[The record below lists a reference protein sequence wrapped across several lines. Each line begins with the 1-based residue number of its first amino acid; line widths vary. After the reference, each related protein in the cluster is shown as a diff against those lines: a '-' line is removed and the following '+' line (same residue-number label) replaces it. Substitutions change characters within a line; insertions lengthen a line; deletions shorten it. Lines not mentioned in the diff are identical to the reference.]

1 MADYVLLEQSE
12 LNNQIRIVVHSTVP
26 AGSNVAGTT
35 WKDALVSSVDTTS
48 RVPAAL
54 LPAGRQTALNNGD
67 LYEWEFSFEDDANK
81 TPANRLAA
89 LEAAI
94 SARESAELQRMAN
107 RLRYFGHV
115 GSI

>member
-12 LNNQIRIVVHSTVP
+12 LNNQVRIVVHSTVP
-26 AGSNVAGTT
+26 TGSNQAGMT
-35 WKDALVSSVDTTS
+35 WKDALVASVDTTS

-54 LPAGRQTALNNGD
+54 LPAGRQTALDAGD
-67 LYEWEFSFEDDANK
+67 LYEWELSFEDDANK

-89 LEAAI
+89 LEAEIA
-94 SARESAELQRMAN
+94 SRESAELQRMAN
-107 RLRYFGHV
+107 RLRYYGHV